1 VLIEDISISPSV
13 LLNSPVLT
21 HRAVNFLVTGG
32 GCGTAAGTEAEPT
45 PGFAE
50 LVTGS

>member
-1 VLIEDISISPSV
+1 MEFTSISPSV

-32 GCGTAAGTEAEPT
+32 ECGMGAGTAVEPN

>member
-1 VLIEDISISPSV
+1 VLIEDTSISPRV

-32 GCGTAAGTEAEPT
+32 GFGTGAGTAVEPN
-45 PGFAE
+45 PGFEA